1 MTLDRERPEIL
12 DAVVAP
18 PERSIA
24 DAISQLDKAGT
35 GGLVLCDA
43 EGHIAGLLTDGDIRR
58 AVLRKLSLA
67 DPCGSIATAQPV
79 VARAPIGPVEALQ
92 VMLEHDIN
100 HLPVV
105 DDAGVLVDFLL
116 RKNLVVDAPGDLSA
130 VVMAG
135 GFGKRLLPLTET
147 VPKPML
153 PVGER
158 PLLERTIDQL
168 RGAGIRD
175 VHLTTHYLPES
186 ITGHFGDGEAFGVR
200 MSYATEDEPMGTAG
214 GLRLFPRPK
223 GPFLVINGDIL
234 TRVSYQDMLRFHRK
248 HGARMTVGVR
258 AHEVEVPFGV
268 VECDDVRVTD
278 LTEKPHIR
286 LLVNAGIYLL
296 EPEAWDSIPARERFD
311 MTDLIR
317 RLLDEG
323 QVVVGFP
330 IIEYWQDVGRH
341 EDYRRAQEDLRDGRF

>member
-1 MTLDRERPEIL
+1 MEDARPDRL
-12 DAVVAP
+12 DAVIAP

-35 GGLVLCDA
+35 GGLVLCHPDRQV
-43 EGHIAGLLTDGDIRR
+43 AGLLTDGDIRR
-58 AVLRKLSLA
+58 AVLRRLSLG
-67 DPCGSIATAQPV
+67 DPCGSIATQAPV
-79 VARAPIGPVEALQ
+79 VARAPIEPAEALAL
-92 VMLEHDIN
+92 MLQHDIN
-100 HLPVV
+100 HLTVV

-158 PLLERTIDQL
+158 PLLERTIEQL
-168 RGAGIRD
+168 RGAGIRE

-186 ITGHFGDGEAFGVR
+186 IVGHFGDGEAFGVH

-214 GLRLFPRPK
+214 GLRLIARPD

-248 HGARMTVGVR
+248 HGATLTVGLR
-258 AHEVEVPFGV
+258 AHEVQVPFGV
-268 VECDDVRVTD
+268 VEADDVRITE
-278 LTEKPHIR
+278 LTEKPSIR

-296 EPEAWDSIPARERFD
+296 DPSAWDSIPAGRRFD

-317 RLLDEG
+317 LLLGEG
-323 QVVVGFP
+323 RIVVGFP

-341 EDYRRAQEDLRDGRF
+341 EDYRQAQEDLRDGRF